1 MTTTRQLDY
10 QRAAETLIKD
20 YDPWPHA
27 PPRSTH
33 GQRRAALERI
43 ANGQAVVVED
53 GRDGEPTAEESLRW
67 IVEAVS
73 RQMAHAGRVH
83 RLDARELARMAVLR
97 RSIEEASS

>member
-1 MTTTRQLDY
+1 MPSR
-10 QRAAETLIKD
+10 E
-20 YDPWPHA
+20 WCEA
-27 PPRSTH
+27 PPAGRVRALIDMSCAV
-33 GQRRAALERI
+33 RRGVLI
-43 ANGQAVVVED
+43 ED